1 MKLQD
6 AKIIANKY
14 IELLKPYTNRISVA
28 GSIRREKPEVKD
40 IEIVCIRDENQVEGF
55 SRIVN
60 SFGKII
66 KGKPIGKYMQIEIE
80 EEI

>member
-40 IEIVCIRDENQVEGF
+40 IEIVCVVNPKFLWEF
-55 SRIVN
+55 SDSVYKM
-60 SFGKII
+60 GEII
-66 KGKPIGKYMQIEIE
+66 KGKPSGKYVQIELE